1 MNFLEALNTA
11 APHLNNEALGVI
23 AAEGVKNGTLT
34 GSSLGRALRPVLGA
48 MGPATTASGGQSK
61 NPNNKATELPES
73 ELARASLL
81 ENVYKQFGDRYSV
94 RTVRA
99 LSRATGLNADMVK
112 ELIKDNPDLELT
124 TNSSGADVVKM
135 RGIS

>member
-11 APHLNNEALGVI
+11 APSLNNEALGVL

-34 GSSLGRALRPVLGA
+34 GSALGRALRPVLGT
-48 MGPATTASGGQSK
+48 MTPATGVGGKRSD
-61 NPNNKATELPES
+61 NPNNKAAELPES
-73 ELARASLL
+73 EVARASLL
-81 ENVYKQFGDRYSV
+81 ETVYKQFGDRYST

-99 LSRATGLNADMVK
+99 LSRATGLNGDMVK
-112 ELIKDNPDLELT
+112 ELIKDNPDLELV
-124 TNSSGADVVKM
+124 TNSAGADAVKM